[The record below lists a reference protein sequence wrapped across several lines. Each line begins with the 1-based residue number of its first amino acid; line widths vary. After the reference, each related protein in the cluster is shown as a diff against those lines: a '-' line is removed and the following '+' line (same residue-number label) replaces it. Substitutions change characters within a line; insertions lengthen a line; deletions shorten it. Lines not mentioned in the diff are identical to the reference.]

1 MPVYQMK
8 ARADACGY
16 CVGILLLD
24 VRQPFVPGDVGNAT
38 SYDYPV
44 LYRTVPGATP
54 ARVFVGDPDLNDA
67 VVETAR
73 ELEAQGVKGISSDCG
88 FFINFQDLLA
98 EAVDVPVFLS
108 SLLQLPLVSS
118 FLGRDQSL
126 GVLTANTAALGNQ
139 VLELSGISSERELV
153 IRGMQ
158 DNPHWQAAF
167 KDPAEVVDTDLIERE
182 VIAEAVALRESS
194 PRLGAIVL
202 ECSLMPPYAR
212 AVHEATGLPVYD
224 FMTLI
229 NLFQRT
235 THQKPYQ
242 GYY

>member
-1 MPVYQMK
+1 MPVYRMNP
-8 ARADACGY
+8 RTDACGY

-24 VRQPFVPGDVGNAT
+24 LRQPFVPGDVGNAT

-44 LYRTVPGATP
+44 LYRTVPGASA

-73 ELEAQGVKGISSDCG
+73 ELVDQGVKGISSDCG
-88 FFINFQDLLA
+88 FFVNFQDLLA

-118 FLGRDQSL
+118 FLGRDRTL
-126 GVLTANTAALGNQ
+126 GVLTANTTALGNR
-139 VLELSGISSERELV
+139 VLELSGVSPEREVV

-158 DNPHWQAAF
+158 DNPHWTAAF
-167 KDPAEVVDTDLIERE
+167 KDPAEVVDTDVIERE
-182 VIAEAVALRESS
+182 VVNEAIALQETSS
-194 PRLGAIVL
+194 RLGAIVL

-224 FMTLI
+224 FMSVI
-229 NLFQRT
+229 NLFQRA
-235 THQKPYQ
+235 THQKPCHGIY
-242 GYY
+242 

>member
-1 MPVYQMK
+1 MPVYRMNP
-8 ARADACGY
+8 RADAYGY

-44 LYRTVPGATP
+44 LYRTVPGAHP
-54 ARVFVGDPDLNDA
+54 SRVFVGDPDLNDA
-67 VVETAR
+67 VLEAAR
-73 ELEAQGVKGISSDCG
+73 ELVAQGVKGISSDCG
-88 FFINFQDLLA
+88 FFINFQDLVA

-118 FLGRDQSL
+118 FLGRDRTL
-126 GVLTANTAALGNQ
+126 GVLTANTTALGNQ
-139 VLELSGISSERELV
+139 VLELSGISSERDV
-153 IRGMQ
+153 AIRGMQ
-158 DNPHWQAAF
+158 DNPHWKAAF
-167 KDPAEVVDTDLIERE
+167 TDPGEVVDTDVIERE
-182 VIAEAVALRESS
+182 VVNEAVALQESS

-224 FMTLI
+224 FMSVI
-229 NLFQRT
+229 NLFQRA

>member
-1 MPVYQMK
+1 MPVYRMNP
-8 ARADACGY
+8 RTDACGY

-24 VRQPFVPGDVGNAT
+24 LRQPFVPGDVGNAT

-44 LYRTVPGATP
+44 LYRTVPGASA

-73 ELEAQGVKGISSDCG
+73 ELVDQGVKGISSDCG
-88 FFINFQDLLA
+88 FFVNFQDLVA

-118 FLGRDQSL
+118 FLGRDRTL
-126 GVLTANTAALGNQ
+126 GVLTANTTALGNR
-139 VLELSGISSERELV
+139 VLELSGVSPEREVV

-158 DNPHWQAAF
+158 DNPHWTAAF
-167 KDPAEVVDTDLIERE
+167 KDPAEVVDTDVIERE
-182 VIAEAVALRESS
+182 VVNEAIALQETS

-224 FMTLI
+224 FMSVI
-229 NLFQRT
+229 NLFQRA
-235 THQKPYQ
+235 THQKPCH

>member
-1 MPVYQMK
+1 MPVYQVK
-8 ARADACGY
+8 PRADAYGY

-67 VVETAR
+67 VVETAQA
-73 ELEAQGVKGISSDCG
+73 LEAQGVKGISSDCG
-88 FFINFQDLLA
+88 FFVNFQDLVT

-126 GVLTANTAALGNQ
+126 GVLTAHTRALGNQ
-139 VLELSGISSERELV
+139 VLALSGISPERKLV

-158 DNPHWQAAF
+158 DNPHWRAAF
-167 KDPAEVVDTDLIERE
+167 NDPGEVVDTDLIERE
-182 VIAEAVALRESS
+182 VAAEAVALRESS

-229 NLFQRT
+229 NLFQGA

>member
-1 MPVYQMK
+1 MPVYRMK
-8 ARADACGY
+8 THADACGY

-44 LYRTVPGATP
+44 LYRTVPGAAP
-54 ARVFVGDPDLNDA
+54 SRVFAGDPELNEA
-67 VVETAR
+67 VVEAAHA
-73 ELEAQGVKGISSDCG
+73 LAAQGVKGISSDCG
-88 FFINFQDLLA
+88 FFVNYQDLVR
-98 EAVDVPVFLS
+98 EAVEVPVFLS

-118 FLGRDQSL
+118 FLGRDRSL
-126 GVLTANTAALGNQ
+126 GVLTTSAAALGNR
-139 VLELSGISSERELV
+139 VLGLTGIEPERDLV

-158 DNPHWQAAF
+158 DSAPWHAAVI
-167 KDPAEVVDTDLIERE
+167 DPAVEIDTDVIERE
-182 VIAEAVALRESS
+182 VVREALAMQASS
-194 PRLGAIVL
+194 PRLGAILL
-202 ECSLMPPYAR
+202 ECSMLPPYAR

-229 NLFQRT
+229 DLFQHA
-235 THQKPYQ
+235 THHEPFR

>member
-1 MPVYQMK
+1 MPVYRMNP
-8 ARADACGY
+8 RADAYGY

-24 VRQPFVPGDVGNAT
+24 LRQPFVPGDVGNAT

-44 LYRTVPGATP
+44 LYRTVPGASA

-67 VVETAR
+67 VIETAR
-73 ELEAQGVKGISSDCG
+73 ELVDQGVKGISSDCG
-88 FFINFQDLLA
+88 FFVNFQDLVT

-118 FLGRDQSL
+118 FLGRDRTL
-126 GVLTANTAALGNQ
+126 GVLTANTAALGNR
-139 VLELSGISSERELV
+139 VLELSGISPEREVV

-158 DNPHWQAAF
+158 DNPHWHAAF
-167 KDPAEVVDTDLIERE
+167 KDPAEVVDTDVIERE
-182 VIAEAVALRESS
+182 VVNEAIALREAS

-212 AVHEATGLPVYD
+212 AVHDATGLPVYD
-224 FMTLI
+224 FMNLI
-229 NLFQRT
+229 NLFQRA

-242 GYY
+242 GFY